1 MYVQLKLMLRS
12 ILLFTTSVLLPKTK
26 FNLKWVWSIFIRI
39 NNEHINIIRIKII
52 IIIIIIINGLLKYQ
66 VLND

>member
-52 IIIIIIINGLLKYQ
+52 IIIINGLLKYQ